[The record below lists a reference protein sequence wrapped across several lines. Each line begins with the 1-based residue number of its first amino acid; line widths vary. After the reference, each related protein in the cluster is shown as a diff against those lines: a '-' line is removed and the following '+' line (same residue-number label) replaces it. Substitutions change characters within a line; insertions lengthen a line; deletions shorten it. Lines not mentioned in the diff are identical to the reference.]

1 MAKALRAAGAR
12 TVVYLRDVEFHE
24 LGADPAELPGLR
36 YIANS
41 PFVEEKFRAAY
52 GPEPEVLRPLFRAER
67 YRTPREPREVTFVNP
82 HPVKG
87 VDLAFE
93 IVGLCPARSE
103 EHTSELPSLM
113 RISYA
118 D

>member
-41 PFVEEKFRAAY
+41 RFVAVKFRAAY

-67 YRTPREPREVTFVNP
+67 FRPQRAPRAVPLVHP
-82 HPVKG
+82 HPVQG
-87 VDLAFE
+87 RYLAFE
-93 IVGLCPARSE
+93 LI
-103 EHTSELPSLM
+103 
-113 RISYA
+113 RIFPEPPFCF
-118 D
+118 

>member
-12 TVVYLRDVEFHE
+12 TVVYLRDVEFNV

-41 PFVEEKFRAAY
+41 RYVAEKFRAAY
-52 GPEPEVLRPLFRAER
+52 GPVPEVLGLLFRAER
-67 YRTPREPREVTFVNP
+67 YRTPRDPREVTFVHP
-82 HPVKG
+82 PPVKD

-93 IVGLCPARSE
+93 IVGLCPEAP
-103 EHTSELPSLM
+103 T
-113 RISYA
+113 IG
-118 D
+118 